1 MEPFGL
7 FQFLQSLLNNVPS
20 SSADTEQTA
29 APTQT
34 EEGSAPAPPPAQ
46 NNGDAYLR
54 FIADHDRRMQN
65 TKKR

>member
-7 FQFLQSLLNNVPS
+7 FQFLQSLLNNAPS
-20 SSADTEQTA
+20 PPAEAEETA
-29 APTQT
+29 TPTQT
-34 EEGSAPAPPPAQ
+34 EETAAPIPPPTP

-54 FIADHDRRMQN
+54 FITDHDRRMQN